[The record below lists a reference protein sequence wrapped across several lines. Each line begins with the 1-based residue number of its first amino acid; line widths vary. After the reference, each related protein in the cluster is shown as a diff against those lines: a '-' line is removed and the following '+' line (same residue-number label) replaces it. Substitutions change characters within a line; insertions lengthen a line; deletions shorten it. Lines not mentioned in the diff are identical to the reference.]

1 MRRNERPTRAIRIT
15 GIITV
20 ALLGFLFWVI
30 YGKTPAPAAANWI
43 GHLPTVNAS
52 LNGLAASLLLMGFAA
67 IKAGR
72 KGLHM
77 AMMIAATLAS
87 VTFLAGYILHHYYYG
102 DTPFTASGLIRPLY
116 FFILI
121 SHILL
126 SMALVPLVL
135 LTLYFALSGRFVSHK
150 GIARWTFPVWMYVSV
165 TGILVYLILN
175 TFNGR

>member
-1 MRRNERPTRAIRIT
+1 MRTEERPIRAIQIT
-15 GIITV
+15 GLITV
-20 ALLGFLFWVI
+20 AFLGFLFWVI

-52 LNGLAASLLLMGFAA
+52 LNGLAAGLLLMGFAA

-72 KGLHM
+72 KNLHVT
-77 AMMIAATLAS
+77 MMIAALSAS
-87 VTFLAGYILHHYYYG
+87 VIFLAGYILHHYYYG
-102 DTPFTASGLIRPLY
+102 DTPFTATGLIRPLY

-135 LTLYFALSGRFVSHK
+135 MTLYFALSGRFASHK
-150 GIARWTFPVWMYVSV
+150 GIARWTFPIWMYVSV
-165 TGILVYLILN
+165 TGVLVYLILN
-175 TFNGR
+175 TFNVR

>member
-1 MRRNERPTRAIRIT
+1 
-15 GIITV
+15 
-20 ALLGFLFWVI
+20 
-30 YGKTPAPAAANWI
+30 
-43 GHLPTVNAS
+43 
-52 LNGLAASLLLMGFAA
+52 MGFAA

-150 GIARWTFPVWMYVSV
+150 GIARWTFPIWMYVSV

>member
-1 MRRNERPTRAIRIT
+1 MKTKERPTRAIRIT
-15 GIITV
+15 GLITV

-30 YGKTPAPAAANWI
+30 YGKTPAPAAADWI

-52 LNGLAASLLLMGFAA
+52 LNGLAAGFLLMGFAA

-72 KGLHM
+72 KSLHI
-77 AMMIAATLAS
+77 AMMIAAVSAS
-87 VTFLAGYILHHYYYG
+87 VAFLAGYILHHYYYG
-102 DTPFTASGLIRPLY
+102 DTSFTATGLIRPLY
-116 FFILI
+116 FIILI

-135 LTLYFALSGRFVSHK
+135 LTLYFALSGRFASHK
-150 GIARWTFPVWMYVSV
+150 AIARWTFPIWMYVSV
-165 TGILVYLILN
+165 TGVLVYLMLN